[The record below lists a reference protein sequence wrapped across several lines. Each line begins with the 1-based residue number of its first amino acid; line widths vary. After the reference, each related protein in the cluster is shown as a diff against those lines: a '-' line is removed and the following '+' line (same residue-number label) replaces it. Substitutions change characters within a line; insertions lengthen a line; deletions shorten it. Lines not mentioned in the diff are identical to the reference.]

1 MSSSSDGYH
10 AHSRAA
16 SLAADPRS
24 VLGSGAARSCQ
35 QPGLALAL
43 ARGDYVETG
52 ERGGE
57 LAGGDPEGPRG
68 GADLAQ
74 RGDRQQAARCKA
86 PGGRPVEAAV
96 PELVAEDDVDGWPG
110 RQAVVEVDDVE
121 PASIADPAPPGRS
134 RAWPMATG
142 ETSNPQTSMP
152 RRASHT
158 APSPC
163 PQARSRACP
172 AVGNMA
178 SKGANTGGGP
188 TAATGAGPRL
198 AYLLSQRTR
207 SLSVTAV
214 TLRSGGEMK

>member
-1 MSSSSDGYH
+1 MSSSSDGCH

-16 SLAADPRS
+16 YLAADPRS
-24 VLGSGAARSCQ
+24 VLGSGAARTCQ
-35 QPGLALAL
+35 QPGLGPGPRPRRL
-43 ARGDYVETG
+43 RRDRR
-52 ERGGE
+52 RGGE
-57 LAGGDPEGPRG
+57 LAGSDPEGPRG

-74 RGDRQQAARCKA
+74 RGDRQQAARSRRRSRNLWQRMTSTGG
-86 PGGRPVEAAV
+86 PTGRPLSRSTTSNRHRSPTPLRRA
-96 PELVAEDDVDGWPG
+96 
-110 RQAVVEVDDVE
+110 
-121 PASIADPAPPGRS
+121 RS
-134 RAWPMATG
+134 RAWPMAHRRDV
-142 ETSNPQTSMP
+142 EPQKSMP

-214 TLRSGGEMK
+214 TLRSGREMK

>member
-35 QPGLALAL
+35 QPGLAVAL
-43 ARGDYVETG
+43 ARGDYVEIG

-121 PASIADPAPPGRS
+121 SASIADPAPPG
-134 RAWPMATG
+134 
-142 ETSNPQTSMP
+142 QI
-152 RRASHT
+152 
-158 APSPC
+158 
-163 PQARSRACP
+163 
-172 AVGNMA
+172 
-178 SKGANTGGGP
+178 
-188 TAATGAGPRL
+188 PRL
-198 AYLLSQRTR
+198 ADGHRRDVVIFQLD
-207 SLSVTAV
+207 
-214 TLRSGGEMK
+214 